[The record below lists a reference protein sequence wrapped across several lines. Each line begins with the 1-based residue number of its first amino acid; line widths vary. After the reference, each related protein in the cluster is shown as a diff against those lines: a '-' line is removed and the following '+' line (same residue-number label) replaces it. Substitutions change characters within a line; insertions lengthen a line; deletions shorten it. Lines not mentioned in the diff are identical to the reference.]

1 MQVGSKSHWDGM
13 TIITSSI
20 TQASIVQMGMYPK
33 VNNIH
38 KKITGA
44 TNLSKTGGNKC
55 LIHVYATMIC
65 LHTFSYQYF
74 SNKTA
79 SVSYLV

>member
-1 MQVGSKSHWDGM
+1 MQVDSKLHWDGM

-38 KKITGA
+38 KK
-44 TNLSKTGGNKC
+44 
-55 LIHVYATMIC
+55 
-65 LHTFSYQYF
+65 
-74 SNKTA
+74 
-79 SVSYLV
+79 